1 MKRLAILRS
10 LEPSRKVRQ
19 VRKERKRAMKKL
31 ALLLPL
37 LALLPVAGGCGNGT
51 RGWRN
56 IDLASLQAKTDTI
69 AMDIASGRL
78 SFAPRHISASHDS
91 LARGDIPPFSD
102 GTFANHVEAIGD
114 YYYWDRS
121 TVWGAEGFVVF
132 PTSATIPSPLI
143 LEPFEN
149 VTRTKKIADRIWYCV
164 GGNY

>member
-1 MKRLAILRS
+1 MKRLLFLRALAEAARFIAFIL
-10 LEPSRKVRQ
+10 
-19 VRKERKRAMKKL
+19 L
-31 ALLLPL
+31 AFVLLL
-37 LALLPVAGGCGNGT
+37 ATDGCGNGM
-51 RGWRN
+51 REWRN

-78 SFAPRHISASHDS
+78 SFAPRHMSARHDS

-102 GTFANHVEAIGD
+102 GTFANRVEAIGD

-132 PTSATIPSPLI
+132 PTSAAIPSPLV

-149 VTRTKKIADRIWYCV
+149 VTRTKKLADRIWYCV